1 MVILSSQGNSPD
13 LSGLLGG
20 TKVPIG
26 IEAKKQIVAEVNN
39 VASEALSA
47 VVAEYRGLTVA
58 DMTALRNKAR
68 EGGVYLRVIRNTL
81 AKRAVEGT
89 DFACMQEVFTGP
101 VLCAF
106 SKDDPGAAARLL
118 KEFSKEFELLNVTA
132 VSIGGKLM
140 DAGSLDAVASLP
152 TYDEAIASLMSV
164 MNGPVTK
171 LARTLNEVPSKLVRV
186 ISAVK
191 DAKAA

>member
-1 MVILSSQGNSPD
+1 MA
-13 LSGLLGG
+13 LG
-20 TKVPIG
+20 IN
-26 IEAKKQIVAEVNN
+26 AKKQIVAEVNE

-47 VVAEYRGLTVA
+47 VIAEYRGLTVA
-58 DMTALRNKAR
+58 DMTTLRSKAR

-89 DFACMQEVFTGP
+89 EFACMQDAFTGP
-101 VLCAF
+101 VICAF

-118 KEFSKEFELLNVTA
+118 KEFSKEYDDLNVTA

-140 DAGSLDAVASLP
+140 GAESIDAVASLP
-152 TYDEAIASLMSV
+152 TYEEALASLMNV

-186 ISAVK
+186 VAAVK